1 VRPGSGSRRPA
12 IGRRTPQCQNRQ
24 VMANNPRVLSGI
36 QPTSA
41 SYHLGNYLGALKQWA
56 AMQDTYEV
64 FYFLADLHALTL
76 EPPDPQDLT
85 DRSRSAV
92 AQLVAAGVDPERSA
106 IFAQSQIVGHTE
118 LSWVLECLTG
128 YGEASRMTQFKD
140 KAARGGADR
149 VSVGLFTYP
158 ALMAADILIYQA
170 NYVPVGEDQ
179 RQHIEL
185 TRNLAQR
192 FNARYGETFVVPE
205 PFITKQA
212 ARILDLQDPSAKMSK
227 SLPDA
232 GTLNLT
238 DAPDVLVR
246 KIKRAV
252 TDADSEIR
260 YDPEHK
266 PGVSN
271 LLSILSAVSDE
282 PIDTLERDLAGKGYG
297 ALKTATADA
306 VVAFT
311 EPFGKRMAE
320 VLADPA
326 EIDRILSRGAEQAQP
341 IASATVSTVFD
352 RVGFLPPAGR

>member
-1 VRPGSGSRRPA
+1 
-12 IGRRTPQCQNRQ
+12 
-24 VMANNPRVLSGI
+24 MANRARVLSGI

-56 AMQDTYEV
+56 AMQDTHEV

-76 EPPDPQDLT
+76 EPPEPQDLR

-92 AQLVAAGVDPERSA
+92 AQLVAAGVDPDRSA
-106 IFAQSQIVGHTE
+106 IFAQSQIIGHTE

-128 YGEASRMTQFKD
+128 YGEAGRMTQFKD
-140 KAARGGADR
+140 KSARGDTR

-158 ALMAADILIYQA
+158 VLQAADILIYQA
-170 NYVPVGEDQ
+170 HYVPVGEDQ

-192 FNARYGETFVVPE
+192 FNGRYGETFVVPE
-205 PFITKQA
+205 SYITKQA
-212 ARILDLQDPSAKMSK
+212 ARILDLQDPQSKMSK

-232 GTLNLT
+232 GTLNLV
-238 DAPDVLVR
+238 DDPDVLVR

-252 TDADSEIR
+252 TDGENEIR
-260 YDPEHK
+260 YDPENK

-271 LLSILSAVSDE
+271 LLSILSAVSDT
-282 PIDTLERDLAGKGYG
+282 PIDRLESDLTGQGYG
-297 ALKTATADA
+297 ALKSATADA

-326 EIDRILSRGAEQAQP
+326 EVDRILARGAERAQP
-341 IASATVSTVFD
+341 VASATVSTVFE